1 MFIVINVV
9 FPAGS
14 WYTLFLGSASL
25 AGPCFFPVDQLPVA
39 LLTKGL
45 VSVNIEKEWRQV
57 VRDKDPQTNVSGIV
71 WIGAYC

>member
-1 MFIVINVV
+1 MFVFINVM
-9 FPAGS
+9 FSAGS
-14 WYTLFLGSASL
+14 LYAWFLGSASL
-25 AGPCFFPVDQLPVA
+25 AEPCFFPVDQLPVA

-71 WIGAYC
+71 WIGGHC